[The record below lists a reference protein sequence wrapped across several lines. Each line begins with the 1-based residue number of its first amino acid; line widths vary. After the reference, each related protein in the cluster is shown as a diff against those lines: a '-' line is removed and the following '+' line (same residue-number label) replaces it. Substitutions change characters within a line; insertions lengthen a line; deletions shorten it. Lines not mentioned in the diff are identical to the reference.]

1 MAEFTG
7 IFVATLTPFDDAN
20 RLDFGVIRAHAQF
33 LIDGGVNG
41 LSPCGTTGEF
51 LYLSVG
57 EKVRLVAET
66 VAAAKGRIPVMAG
79 VWALTVKE
87 MTLLCRAA
95 RDSGASAVF
104 LPPPI
109 YYPADDDTIVRWY
122 VAA

>member
-20 RLDFGVIRAHAQF
+20 RLDFGVIRAHTQF
-33 LIDGGVNG
+33 LVEAGVNG

-87 MTLLCRAA
+87 MMLLCRAA
-95 RDSGASAVF
+95 RDSCASAVF
-104 LPPPI
+104 LSPPMS
-109 YYPADDDTIVRWY
+109 YLGADASI
-122 VAA
+122 